1 MAYVI
6 QRGYS
11 GLAVKKMQEYLNAL
25 RTLYPE
31 LPLLQEDGYYGN
43 EMEEAVRIFQ
53 AQTGLN
59 VDGIIGS
66 MTWDKI
72 ICKYKTLDDPQPEP
86 VECPPLEYGDTG
98 LDVQKMQC
106 YLNQLTLPE
115 TPIATDGVFGAQ
127 MEAKVI
133 TFQNAHGLVPDGKI
147 GELTWDKI
155 IELI

>member
-86 VECPPLEYGDTG
+86 VECPSLESLGDKR
-98 LDVQKMQC
+98 VQAAMDK
-106 YLNQLTLPE
+106 YRERVRLNMSEAPVVEIVGKRDPAELMAEMTKFLKFALTFTTL
-115 TPIATDGVFGAQ
+115 
-127 MEAKVI
+127 
-133 TFQNAHGLVPDGKI
+133 
-147 GELTWDKI
+147 
-155 IELI
+155 